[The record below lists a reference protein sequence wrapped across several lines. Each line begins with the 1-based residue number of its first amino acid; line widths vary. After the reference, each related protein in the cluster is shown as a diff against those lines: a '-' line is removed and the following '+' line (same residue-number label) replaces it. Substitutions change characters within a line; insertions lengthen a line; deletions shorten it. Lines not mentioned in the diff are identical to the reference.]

1 MGGWRDQ
8 RWAFSSAAF
17 PLLRARMAAESCR
30 PREQKHLVWKV
41 GGNWR
46 WDCCRSPPLGCASLW
61 TRLPEPP
68 RQLNKKLIHGAL
80 QKYFCVTCS
89 RCLDVS
95 PSFLFLFTPL
105 CLPQFPA
112 QLASAPLLLSYFSF
126 LSPFSLPQQLKKMK
140 KKIPFFPSPV
150 AVLSF
155 PLLVSQ
161 SRARVSSKLTLLS
174 AWLIAL
180 WIVVNSLANDC
191 NSGRSWSNRVMYVGS
206 AHLMAEVK
214 IISTSQILSQ
224 GTNGSPC

>member
-8 RWAFSSAAF
+8 WWAFSSAAF
-17 PLLRARMAAESCR
+17 PLPRARMAAESCR

-105 CLPQFPA
+105 YLPQFPA

-140 KKIPFFPSPV
+140 KKFLSFLALWLCSPFLCSCPR
-150 AVLSF
+150 AVL
-155 PLLVSQ
+155 
-161 SRARVSSKLTLLS
+161 
-174 AWLIAL
+174 
-180 WIVVNSLANDC
+180 
-191 NSGRSWSNRVMYVGS
+191 GS
-206 AHLMAEVK
+206 AA
-214 IISTSQILSQ
+214 S
-224 GTNGSPC
+224 